1 MLNNP
6 TLVKI
11 LEDNNKLDS
20 FSETVSGFGSNHKEL
35 YKYLNGLDESQSKVF
50 SSMIDSI
57 NGPGNAPSSP
67 DDKDGDGKK
76 KKVDFSVYKSNLPY
90 PQGDIETELYIT
102 KKSGVGMG
110 EYYAAFKING
120 VENFESNTYDLKYG
134 DQKIEVKQIEKSSH
148 PSDPAKKGRLTKMD
162 SFGSLLSILTWLRK
176 LKKSDKDGDWE
187 KFQTERPDLKKVLD
201 QIYDP
206 KHEHI
211 DKILTGEIPTTTT
224 QSKRLS
230 NNDRF
235 KLISRLFLI
244 LNKYHKDKEVLNYPN
259 LSSNYYFDRLWDH
272 PYVVSYREG
281 LRDLVNDMNSVWK
294 NDEEG
299 NAKDIYVLLFADDIK
314 KVFYGPGD
322 IIFPTRYKPQDQ
334 DKKTTSPNNT
344 NVSRGGVRFFKNPE
358 LTEKVIQRL
367 KELAGITK

>member
-6 TLVKI
+6 TLVKV

-20 FSETVSGFGSNHKEL
+20 FSETVSGFGSNHTSLYEL
-35 YKYLNGLDESQSKVF
+35 LNGLDESQSKVF
-50 SSMIDSI
+50 SDMVDSVSS
-57 NGPGNAPSSP
+57 PSSL
-67 DDKDGDGKK
+67 K
-76 KKVDFSVYKSNLPY
+76 Y
-90 PQGDIETELYIT
+90 PEGELEIKLYIT

-110 EYYAAFKING
+110 EYYAAFKIKG
-120 VENFESNTYDLKYG
+120 VENFESNTYDLKYD
-134 DQKIEVKQIEKSSH
+134 DQKIEVKQIEKSRD
-148 PSDPAKKGRLTKMD
+148 PSDPAKKGRLGTKK
-162 SFGSLLSILTWLRK
+162 SFGRLQSILYSLRE
-176 LKKSDKDGDWE
+176 LKKSDRDGNWE

-206 KHEHI
+206 KNEQI

-244 LNKYHKDKEVLNYPN
+244 LNKYHKDEEVLNYSN
-259 LSSNYYFDRLWDH
+259 LKDNYDFKHIWGH
-272 PYVVSYREG
+272 PYVISYREG

-294 NDEEG
+294 NNEDG
-299 NAKDIYVLLFADDIK
+299 TLKDLYVLLFVDDIK
-314 KVFYGPGD
+314 KVFYDLGYK
-322 IIFPTRYKPQDQ
+322 IFPSRSKSN
-334 DKKTTSPNNT
+334 KGISSNNT

-367 KELAGITK
+367 KELAGINK

>member
-6 TLVKI
+6 TLVKV

-20 FSETVSGFGSNHKEL
+20 FNETVSGFGLNHKSLYEL
-35 YKYLNGLDESQSKVF
+35 LNGLDESQSKVF
-50 SSMIDSI
+50 SNIVDSVSS
-57 NGPGNAPSSP
+57 PSSL
-67 DDKDGDGKK
+67 K
-76 KKVDFSVYKSNLPY
+76 Y
-90 PQGDIETELYIT
+90 PEGELEVKLYLT

-110 EYYAAFKING
+110 EYYAAFKIKG
-120 VENFESNTYDLKYG
+120 VENFESNTYDLKFG
-134 DQKIEVKQIEKSSH
+134 DQKIEVKQILKSRD
-148 PSDPAKKGRLTKMD
+148 PSDPAKKGRLTQMD
-162 SFGSLLSILTWLRK
+162 SFGRLLGILTGLRK
-176 LKKSDKDGDWE
+176 LKKDDKEGSWE
-187 KFQTERPDLKKVLD
+187 EFQTERPDLKKVLD

-206 KHEHI
+206 KNNNI
-211 DKILTGEIPTTTT
+211 DKILTGEIPTSTT
-224 QSKRLS
+224 QSTRLS

-259 LSSNYYFDRLWDH
+259 LKDNFDFKSLWMH
-272 PYVVSYREG
+272 PYVESYKAG

-294 NDEEG
+294 NNEDG
-299 NAKDIYVLLFADDIK
+299 TLKDLYVLLFVDDVK
-314 KVFYGPGD
+314 KVFYDLGYK
-322 IIFPTRYKPQDQ
+322 IFPSRSKLNKDR
-334 DKKTTSPNNT
+334 SSNNT